1 VAEKLERKD
10 AGTTKAE
17 GGSMNGQ
24 RCGQCMTTHDPRV
37 ACYVIDAPPLELKK
51 EFDTD
56 RLARLMMG
64 FPGDAS
70 DDSEGQKHDSGKPA
84 MHLIPPNI
92 ELEIARVMR
101 FGAEKYGAGNWREV
115 PDMHMRYISAAM
127 RHINA
132 LRRGHDTD
140 EESGLHHAAHAVCCL
155 MFLGEV
161 DLGSGPE

>member
-1 VAEKLERKD
+1 MAEGLERKD

-92 ELEIARVMR
+92 ELEIARVMQ
-101 FGAEKYGAGNWREV
+101 FGAEKYGPENWRMV
-115 PDMHMRYISAAM
+115 PDLRNRYMGAAM
-127 RHINA
+127 RHVNA
-132 LRRGHDTD
+132 MRQGEALD
-140 EESGLHHAAHAVCCL
+140 EDSGLLHAAHAICCL
-155 MFLGEV
+155 MFIGETEMTA
-161 DLGSGPE
+161 GPE